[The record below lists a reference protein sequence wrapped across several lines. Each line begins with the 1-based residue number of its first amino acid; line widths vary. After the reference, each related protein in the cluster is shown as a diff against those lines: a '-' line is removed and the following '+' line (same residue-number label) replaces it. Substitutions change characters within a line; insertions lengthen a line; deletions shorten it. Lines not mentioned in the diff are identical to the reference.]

1 MDAALTAAE
10 DRLRSLTAQVASLE
24 AGGGDDG
31 GASALRRELE
41 TLRASVSTL
50 ARGSPAPSAE
60 EQRPAPSAE
69 GCEPIAIDVVRLQ
82 DITRERFR
90 EEYQRRNRP
99 VVLTDA
105 LSEWPASSKWSTDF
119 FRTEYG
125 EAEVEVSL
133 DGAQGGVK
141 KHCKLREYID
151 SFEQLQAAAAGGAEG
166 DDGTST
172 DEQYLPYLR
181 AWQYEEAHP
190 ELSKDFLV
198 PGGWLRK
205 YFPDKLQQLP
215 QHIRPPLTFIFIGP
229 KGACSKL
236 HCDVWHTSAW
246 LAQLR
251 KLAPRNLC
259 NPPEHVPA
267 PLPALVPDTHAVLLL
282 AWFGTAC
289 GGDGRGSQA
298 LHVLPPRAHA
308 ASAQRDAWMGGPF
321 EGRCCAQDHAQV
333 LPCSAAFHRDNRTG

>member
-10 DRLRSLTAQVASLE
+10 DRLRSLKTQVAALE

-31 GASALRRELE
+31 GASALRRELK
-41 TLRASVSTL
+41 TLRASVSAL
-50 ARGSPAPSAE
+50 AHGSPAPTTE
-60 EQRPAPSAE
+60 EQRP
-69 GCEPIAIDVVRLQ
+69 PIAIDVVRLQ

-99 VVLTDA
+99 VVLSEA
-105 LSEWPASSKWSTDF
+105 LSEWPASSKWSTEF

-151 SFEQLQAAAAGGAEG
+151 SFEQLQAAAAIKAEG
-166 DDGTST
+166 DDGSST
-172 DEQYLPYLR
+172 DEHYLPYLR

-251 KLAPRNLC
+251 KLALC
-259 NPPEHVPA
+259 DLSEPA
-267 PLPALVPDTHAVLLL
+267 PAPSSALAPDTPSVLLL
-282 AWFGTAC
+282 GWLGTARGDG